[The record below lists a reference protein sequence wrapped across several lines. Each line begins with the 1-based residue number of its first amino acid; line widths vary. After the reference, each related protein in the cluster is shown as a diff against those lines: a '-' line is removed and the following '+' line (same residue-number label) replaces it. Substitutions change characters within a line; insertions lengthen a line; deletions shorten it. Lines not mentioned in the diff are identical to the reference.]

1 LTTTTF
7 RQSVFESLDGKFIAR
22 LREIAS
28 STRTTADGKAT
39 ISFRTARVE
48 AVYSPDVIK
57 KIEAGRLIA
66 IPNVMSVGTNDS
78 YSIYEIADVYPMHYS
93 MLTLDRSQPGAIRKE
108 FMAMIEKEWQTGSKS
123 TWIEIV
129 AAPTGYVMQL
139 DNSSSSFSAEENE
152 EDGNTKGPKFM
163 RKSISPLPGSQV
175 HLLSKETIQRFICY
189 EPRDKQKLNDYTIGH
204 LLGVTESQ
212 VPFSVNME
220 KMLHY
225 HVGVFAFTGSGKS
238 NFTSLAIRK
247 AMSTVPDVKFV
258 IFDVSSEYGI
268 NVLDLLRSYPSRV
281 IFTEDIRGKNSAEKA
296 EDYLRRHVVPEAL
309 AEEKRDMFLVSIEEM
324 INEDKVRKI
333 SIESDAEQG
342 LEGLNSY
349 AGILRGLEDI
359 AVDKYVATAQ
369 KVLVPIVT
377 DMVRKFISDNN
388 IEDLDM
394 PMGKETL
401 PLIQS
406 VEKFLAGSKSR
417 QDAQLPS
424 FFGNLKL
431 ALENPVEKKKGTSAY
446 DSEKLVKEIMDD
458 DEKDSPKV
466 FVINLPDADVAR
478 TFCAEIINKV
488 FRYRKNSFKLS
499 PRVVFVFDEAQEFI
513 PADKKR
519 EDGTESSSRAVEKL
533 LRHGR
538 KYFLHGWISTQR
550 IAHLNTNALQQLH
563 SYFVSTMPRPYDRQL
578 ISDTFA
584 IDDAFME
591 RTLMFQN
598 GDWLMTSFKAT
609 NTQNVPVFFH
619 SINNEDFILD

>member
-1 LTTTTF
+1 
-7 RQSVFESLDGKFIAR
+7 
-22 LREIAS
+22 
-28 STRTTADGKAT
+28 
-39 ISFRTARVE
+39 VE
-48 AVYSPDVIK
+48 AVYSPDIIK
-57 KIEAGRLIA
+57 KIEAGRLMA
-66 IPNVMSVGTNDS
+66 IPNVMSVGTHDS
-78 YSIYEIADVYPMHYS
+78 YSIYEIADVYPLHYS

-108 FMAMIEKEWQTGSKS
+108 FMTMIEKDWQTGSKS

-139 DNSSSSFSAEENE
+139 DNSPSSSSSEN
-152 EDGNTKGPKFM
+152 DGDGERDGDNKDLKFVRKNTA
-163 RKSISPLPGSQV
+163 PLAGSQA
-175 HLLSKETIQRFICY
+175 HLLSKETIQKFICY
-189 EPRDKQKLNDYTIGH
+189 APRDKQKLNDYTIGH

-212 VPFSVNME
+212 VPLSINIE

-238 NFTSLAIRK
+238 NFTSLAMRK
-247 AMSTVPDVKFV
+247 ALNTVQDIKFV

-268 NVLDLLRSYPSRV
+268 NVLDLLRSYSSRV
-281 IFTEDIRGKNSAEKA
+281 IFTESIKGKNSAEKA
-296 EDYLRRHVVPEAL
+296 EDYYRRHVVPEAL
-309 AEEKRDMFLVSIEEM
+309 ADKNDMLLVSIEEI
-324 INEDKVRKI
+324 INQDKTRKI

-349 AGILRGLEDI
+349 AGLLGTLAEL
-359 AVDKYVATAQ
+359 AGEKYGAAPQ
-369 KVLVPIVT
+369 KMLIPTVSAMI
-377 DMVRKFISDNN
+377 RKFMVDNN
-388 IEDLDM
+388 IEDPDI

-406 VEKFLAGSKSR
+406 VEKLLAGAKLR
-417 QDAQLPS
+417 QDAAIITL
-424 FFGNLKL
+424 FANLKL
-431 ALENPVEKKKGTSAY
+431 ILENPVDKKDSSAY
-446 DSEKLVKEIMDD
+446 DSDKLVNEIMEDD
-458 DEKDSPKV
+458 DSNKNSPKV
-466 FVINLPDADVAR
+466 FVINLPEADVAR
-478 TFCAEIINKV
+478 TFCAQIINRV